1 MKSVL
6 MLMSDNCT
14 MNAYA
19 SILEKQSA
27 GVVKVDNAVNG
38 IDALRCNMFD
48 CIVLELNRSNF
59 ASQMT
64 FLKEAVN
71 YISMKKVVVI
81 IEKVKEGPMLGV
93 QDYLNGIGVQDVY
106 AKPMGLLFFEELM
119 KRFDTSVLN

>member
-59 ASQMT
+59 ASQMI

>member
-19 SILEKQSA
+19 SILEQQSA

-38 IDALRCNMFD
+38 IDALRRTMFD
-48 CIVLELNRSNF
+48 CIVLELNLSNF

-71 YISMKKVVVI
+71 YISMEKVVVI

-93 QDYLNGIGVQDVY
+93 QDYLNVIGVQDVY
-106 AKPMGLLFFEELM
+106 VKPMGLLFFEELM

>member
-1 MKSVL
+1 
-6 MLMSDNCT
+6 

>member
-6 MLMSDNCT
+6 ILMSDNCT

-19 SILEKQSA
+19 SILEQQSA

-38 IDALRCNMFD
+38 IDALRRTMFD

-59 ASQMT
+59 ASQMI

-71 YISMKKVVVI
+71 YISMEKVVVI

-106 AKPMGLLFFEELM
+106 VKPMGLLFFEELM